1 MNDDKMI
8 NAYGVAGDIGVAEAL
23 GEKPPKCHLV
33 RHEPH
38 KI

>member
-1 MNDDKMI
+1 MMDGKII
-8 NAYGVAGDIGVAEAL
+8 NAYGVVGGMRITEVL